1 MIRRFRRHPIR
12 RRFAQA
18 KQLVNYCETKVTT
31 LPNGL
36 RVATEDMG
44 LPTTCVGLWI
54 DCGTRYEKLE
64 EMGTAHFFE
73 HLVFK
78 GSAKMSQHELSE
90 YAEATGTLLNAYTSR
105 EHTSYY
111 FQGRRDNTEK
121 LVEILADVIQKPDLS
136 RSAIAIERRVISAEY
151 DDILANYE
159 EVLFDYIHAFCF
171 GGVDGHFTDSSL
183 SYNILG
189 TRFHISNAITKDVIQ
204 NFIKTHYHPSRMVLV
219 GTGGVNHA
227 QVVDFAG
234 KYFDDWGPYIGPGT
248 PTFER
253 EATLPSGR
261 TDHYANFWGADTPFH
276 SCEIRHH
283 KPGSDTLVGCVTYPI
298 CGWSHSDCLTMN
310 LIAKLIG
317 VFMHGSGGFQFFTS
331 PFVKKMQALDQSS
344 TFKAYMSLY
353 NDKGLFGFIFT
364 AFELDKAS
372 AIVDAFHEE
381 LERIATALSD
391 EELSNAKRSLFTD
404 ICLGIDGT
412 QPVADEIGRHLLV
425 YNRRIHYP
433 ETEYL
438 IENISREDV
447 KRCVTQ
453 IIDSKEKCIAL
464 LGNLDHTPPVFPDV
478 PQINDPEKV
487 HEEAFC
493 KNIITARK

>member
-1 MIRRFRRHPIR
+1 MLGTVVKTIQ
-12 RRFAQA
+12 FATLNEVA
-18 KQLVNYCETKVTT
+18 DDCTT
-31 LPNGL
+31 LQASADGVQSGL
-36 RVATEDMG
+36 STADVTDNEDVLSDSETRTSVIHAVEPPSISRFPTDATKSQR
-44 LPTTCVGLWI
+44 LQKSNTTRFFFKTEAGSTTLTKTDSYRANQRQVTNKTTPPRGI
-54 DCGTRYEKLE
+54 SITRIREFSK
-64 EMGTAHFFE
+64 
-73 HLVFK
+73 LVF
-78 GSAKMSQHELSE
+78 
-90 YAEATGTLLNAYTSR
+90 T
-105 EHTSYY
+105 
-111 FQGRRDNTEK
+111 
-121 LVEILADVIQKPDLS
+121 
-136 RSAIAIERRVISAEY
+136 
-151 DDILANYE
+151 
-159 EVLFDYIHAFCF
+159 
-171 GGVDGHFTDSSL
+171 
-183 SYNILG
+183 
-189 TRFHISNAITKDVIQ
+189 
-204 NFIKTHYHPSRMVLV
+204 
-219 GTGGVNHA
+219 
-227 QVVDFAG
+227 
-234 KYFDDWGPYIGPGT
+234 
-248 PTFER
+248 